1 MVRGRHRGERE
12 DDKRGDALF
21 SRRVG
26 ESGLRGLARRTD
38 SYGFVLVTLSALVW
52 VFVPVAADRRW
63 AGLVVVVV
71 FYLAIVVSLHT
82 SLVQPTTLA
91 VGAGVSAA
99 LLGVAAVGIII
110 DEPAVRGVGDLGFSP
125 VLVFTAAVILRRVLG
140 HEVVTSRTIAGAVT
154 VYLLLALA
162 FTAAGTGLELLDQ
175 GSFSS
180 TDGDPRTYRT
190 MQYFSLVTIATL
202 GYGDVLPVS
211 PAARSLATLE
221 AVVGQVYLVTI
232 VARLVGWFGQRAIRP
247 TDAGTG
253 GGESTTAGP

>member
-1 MVRGRHRGERE
+1 
-12 DDKRGDALF
+12 
-21 SRRVG
+21 
-26 ESGLRGLARRTD
+26 
-38 SYGFVLVTLSALVW
+38 
-52 VFVPVAADRRW
+52 
-63 AGLVVVVV
+63 
-71 FYLAIVVSLHT
+71 
-82 SLVQPTTLA
+82 
-91 VGAGVSAA
+91 
-99 LLGVAAVGIII
+99 
-110 DEPAVRGVGDLGFSP
+110 
-125 VLVFTAAVILRRVLG
+125 VILRRVLG